1 VWIVFNGEIYNYR
14 ELRHS
19 LRRQHAFRSQ
29 SDTEVLLHAYEEMGS
44 DVVHHLDGMF
54 AFSIV
59 DVPRTT
65 ICLARDHFGIKPLH
79 YSMSEGEL
87 VFASEIKGIL
97 AADGSRRQLDRQAL
111 NDFFDYH
118 WIPAPRTIYDDV
130 HKLPP
135 ATWLEINWST
145 WQVRSHRYWRAT
157 YAPVEGRRMSEW
169 EDEVLHELQGSVAR
183 QLVADVELGAFLS
196 GGIDSTLVTSYAAD
210 HRGRGL
216 KTFTIDFEES
226 ESSEGAKAREVAEQ
240 LGVEATFQTL
250 PNSTVDDLQSLSYFY
265 DEPFADTSLLPT
277 VAVSRVARQQV
288 TVALS
293 GDGGDELFTGYSH
306 HDLAYRLM
314 RMDWIPSAML
324 TGACSLAG
332 RLFPRGTR
340 ASEWLHRFAQSPERR
355 RLSLVR
361 MPARGRRREVIVP
374 TLCQSD
380 EARMSDYWNAML
392 DMRGIPPI
400 TQVQLWDLE
409 FYLPND
415 MLVKV
420 DRASMSV
427 SLEVRVPMLCP
438 RLADLAFRIPEKVRY
453 QPECPKSLLRALVS
467 RRYSDRIARAPKMGF
482 AIPRRPWMRSAAGND
497 LEQRILSGRAVT
509 DGILQ
514 PAGVRQLFQNVRT
527 NTGNWFVDRTDELF
541 ALLVF
546 HYWWERFH
554 A

>member
-1 VWIVFNGEIYNYR
+1 MCGISGIVSRDPRIAISPDRVRSMNDAQRHRGPDDHSVWVQGPVGLGHRRLSIIDVSEAGRQPMGNEDGTVWIVFNGEIYNYR

-196 GGIDSTLVTSYAAD
+196 GGIDSTLVTS
-210 HRGRGL
+210 
-216 KTFTIDFEES
+216 
-226 ESSEGAKAREVAEQ
+226 
-240 LGVEATFQTL
+240 
-250 PNSTVDDLQSLSYFY
+250 
-265 DEPFADTSLLPT
+265 
-277 VAVSRVARQQV
+277 
-288 TVALS
+288 
-293 GDGGDELFTGYSH
+293 
-306 HDLAYRLM
+306 
-314 RMDWIPSAML
+314 
-324 TGACSLAG
+324 
-332 RLFPRGTR
+332 
-340 ASEWLHRFAQSPERR
+340 
-355 RLSLVR
+355 
-361 MPARGRRREVIVP
+361 
-374 TLCQSD
+374 
-380 EARMSDYWNAML
+380 
-392 DMRGIPPI
+392 
-400 TQVQLWDLE
+400 
-409 FYLPND
+409 
-415 MLVKV
+415 
-420 DRASMSV
+420 
-427 SLEVRVPMLCP
+427 
-438 RLADLAFRIPEKVRY
+438 
-453 QPECPKSLLRALVS
+453 
-467 RRYSDRIARAPKMGF
+467 
-482 AIPRRPWMRSAAGND
+482 
-497 LEQRILSGRAVT
+497 
-509 DGILQ
+509 
-514 PAGVRQLFQNVRT
+514 
-527 NTGNWFVDRTDELF
+527 
-541 ALLVF
+541 
-546 HYWWERFH
+546 
-554 A
+554 